1 MGGRTPDLADPES
14 LRVLIRLLRSH
25 LGPYKKPIALLVL
38 LQLLQ
43 TSATLYLP
51 TLNANIIDNGVVN
64 GDTGYILGHGGIM
77 IAISLVQVF
86 CNIGAVFYGAR
97 TAAALG
103 RDVRAAVFARVQSF
117 SAREVGHFGAPSLIT
132 RTTNDVQQVQMLVL
146 MAFTLMVSAPIMCV
160 GGIIM
165 ALGQDVPLSGVL
177 LAVVPVLG
185 IAVSLIVRRMRP
197 LFRTMQTRLDTVNR
211 VLREQIT
218 GNRVIRAFVRDEY
231 EQERFKGA
239 NTELTEVSLAT
250 GRLMALM
257 FPTVMTVVN
266 VSSVAVVWFGAHRI
280 DSGHMQIGQLT
291 AFLAYLMQIVMAVMM
306 ATFMFMMVPRA
317 EVCAERIEEVLGTD
331 TSVVPPKAPVLELR
345 RHGHL
350 EVRGADFKYPGAEA
364 SVLRGVDLVARPGE
378 TTAII
383 GSTGSGKSTLLS
395 LVPRLIDTTDGQVLV
410 DGEDVRTL
418 DPVLLAKTVSL
429 VPQKPY
435 LFSGTVATNLRYGN
449 PDASDDDLW
458 HALEVAQ
465 AKEFVGKLEGGLD
478 APIAQGGTNV
488 SGGQR
493 QRLAIARTL
502 VQRPEIYLF
511 DDSFSALDYA
521 TDAALRSALG
531 RETAEATVVI
541 VAQRVSTI
549 RDADRII
556 VLDEGRVVG
565 TGRHH
570 ELMAGNET
578 YREIVLSQ
586 LTEAEAA

>member
-1 MGGRTPDLADPES
+1 M
-14 LRVLIRLLRSH
+14 LIRLLRTFLRPH
-25 LGPYKKPIALLVL
+25 RQAITLLVT

-51 TLNANIIDNGVVN
+51 TLNADIIDNGVVQ
-64 GDTGYILGHGGIM
+64 GDTGYILTFGALM
-77 IAISLVQVF
+77 IGVSVVQVV
-86 CNIGAVFYGAR
+86 CNIGAVYYGAR

-103 RDVRAAVFARVQSF
+103 RDVRAAVFDRVQSF

-160 GGIIM
+160 GGIVL
-165 ALGQDVPLSGVL
+165 ALSLDVPLSAVL

-185 IAVSLIVRRMRP
+185 ISVSLIVKRMRP
-197 LFRTMQTRLDTVNR
+197 LFRTMQERLDTVNR

-218 GNRVIRAFVRDEY
+218 GNRVIRAFVKDDY
-231 EQERFKGA
+231 EEQRFRGS
-239 NTELTEVSLAT
+239 NTELTDVSMAT

-257 FPTVMTVVN
+257 FPIVMTVVN
-266 VSSVAVVWFGAHRI
+266 VSSIAVVWFGAHRI
-280 DSGHMQIGQLT
+280 DSGGMQIGALT

-317 EVCAERIEEVLGTD
+317 EVCAERIEEVLATES
-331 TSVVPPKAPVLELR
+331 SVVPPAAPVRETA

-350 EVRGADFKYPGAEA
+350 EVRGADFRYPGAEEP
-364 SVLRGVDLVARPGE
+364 VLRGVDLVARPGE
-378 TTAII
+378 TTAVI
-383 GSTGSGKSTLLS
+383 GSTGSGKSTLLG
-395 LVPRLIDTTDGQVLV
+395 LVPRLFDVTGGEVLV
-410 DGEDVRTL
+410 DGVDVREL
-418 DPVLLAKTVSL
+418 DPVLMARTVGL

-449 PDASDDDLW
+449 PDATDEELW
-458 HALEVAQ
+458 QALEVAQ
-465 AKEFVGKLEGGLD
+465 AADFVRELDGGLD
-478 APIAQGGTNV
+478 ALVAQGGTNV

-521 TDAALRSALG
+521 TDAALRGALAL
-531 RETAEATVVI
+531 ETAESTVVI

-549 RDADRII
+549 RDADRIV

-570 ELMAGNET
+570 ELMAGNDT

>member
-1 MGGRTPDLADPES
+1 M
-14 LRVLIRLLRSH
+14 LIRLLRTH
-25 LGPYKKPIALLVL
+25 LRPYKKPIALLVA

-51 TLNANIIDNGVVN
+51 TLNADIIDNGVVK
-64 GDTGYILGHGGIM
+64 GDTGYILELGALM
-77 IAISLVQVF
+77 IAVSVVQVF
-86 CNIGAVFYGAR
+86 CNMGAVFYGAR

-103 RDVRAAVFARVQSF
+103 RDVRAAVFDRVQSF
-117 SAREVGHFGAPSLIT
+117 SAREVGQFGAPSLIT

-165 ALGQDVPLSGVL
+165 ALGQDVPLSAVL

-185 IAVSLIVRRMRP
+185 IAVSLIVKKMRP
-197 LFRTMQTRLDTVNR
+197 LFRTMQERLDTVNR

-231 EQERFKGA
+231 EKERFREA
-239 NTELTEVSLAT
+239 NNELTDVSLST

-266 VSSVAVVWFGAHRI
+266 VSSIAVVWFGAHRI
-280 DSGHMQIGQLT
+280 DSGAIQIGALT

-331 TSVVPPKAPVLELR
+331 SSVVPPTEPVRQLR

-350 EVRGADFKYPGAEA
+350 EVRNVEFRYPGAEE
-364 SVLRGVDLVARPGE
+364 SVLRSIELVARPGE

-383 GSTGSGKSTLLS
+383 GSTGSGKSTLLG
-395 LVPRLIDTTDGQVLV
+395 LVPRLFDVTGGEVLV
-410 DGEDVRTL
+410 DGVDVREL
-418 DPVLLAKTVSL
+418 DPALMAKTVGL

-435 LFSGTVATNLRYGN
+435 LFSGTVATNLRYGK
-449 PDASDDDLW
+449 PGASDEELW
-458 HALEVAQ
+458 QALEVAQ
-465 AKEFVGKLEGGLD
+465 AADFVRELEAGLN

-521 TDAALRSALG
+521 TDAALRRALAL
-531 RETAEATVVI
+531 ETAESTVVI

-549 RDADRII
+549 RDADRIV
-556 VLDEGRVVG
+556 VLDEGQVVG
-565 TGRHH
+565 TGSHH
-570 ELMAGNET
+570 ELMESNET

>member
-1 MGGRTPDLADPES
+1 M
-14 LRVLIRLLRSH
+14 LISLLRTH
-25 LGPYKKPIALLVL
+25 LRPYKKPMALLAL

-43 TSATLYLP
+43 TCATLYLP
-51 TLNANIIDNGVVN
+51 TLNADIIDNGVVK
-64 GDTGYILGHGGIM
+64 GDSGYILSYGGLM
-77 IAISLVQVF
+77 IAISVVQVI
-86 CNIGAVFYGAR
+86 CNGGAVYFGAR
-97 TAAALG
+97 TASALG
-103 RDVRAAVFARVQSF
+103 RDIRAGVFDRVQSF

-132 RTTNDVQQVQMLVL
+132 RTTNDVQQIQMLVL
-146 MAFTLMVSAPIMCV
+146 MSFTLMASAPIMCV
-160 GGIIM
+160 GAIVL
-165 ALGQDVPLSGVL
+165 ALGQDVPLSLVL
-177 LAVVPVLG
+177 IAVVPVMLVL
-185 IAVSLIVRRMRP
+185 VSLIVRRMRP
-197 LFRTMQTRLDTVNR
+197 LFRKMQVRLDTVNR

-218 GNRVIRAFVRDEY
+218 GNRVIRAFVKDAY
-231 EQERFKGA
+231 EKERFKGA
-239 NTELTEVSLAT
+239 NAELTDVSLGTA
-250 GRLMALM
+250 RLMALM

-266 VSSVAVVWFGAHRI
+266 VSSIAVVWFGAHRI
-280 DSGHMQIGQLT
+280 DSGAMQIGALT
-291 AFLAYLMQIVMAVMM
+291 AFLSYLMQIVMSVMM

-317 EVCAERIEEVLGTD
+317 EVCAERIQEVLSTD
-331 TSVVPPKAPVLELR
+331 SSVVPPLNPVTELA

-350 EVRGADFKYPGAEA
+350 EIRGAGFKYPGAEA
-364 SVLRGVDLVARPGE
+364 SVLREVALEALPGE
-378 TTAII
+378 TTAVI
-383 GSTGSGKSTLLS
+383 GSTGSGKSTLLG
-395 LVPRLIDTTDGQVLV
+395 LVPRLFDATGGAVLV
-410 DGEDVRTL
+410 DGTDVREL

-449 PDASDDDLW
+449 PDATDDELW
-458 HALEVAQ
+458 HALDVAQ
-465 AKEFVGKLEGGLD
+465 AKGFVEALEGGLN

-521 TDAALRSALG
+521 TDAALRTALR
-531 RETAEATVVI
+531 RETAESTVVI

-549 RDADRII
+549 RDADRI
-556 VLDEGRVVG
+556 VVMDEGQVVG

-570 ELMAGNET
+570 ELMDGNET

>member
-1 MGGRTPDLADPES
+1 M
-14 LRVLIRLLRSH
+14 LIRLLRTH
-25 LGPYKKPIALLVL
+25 LSPYKKPIALLVV

-51 TLNANIIDNGVVN
+51 TLNADVIDNGVVT
-64 GDTGYILGHGGIM
+64 GDTGHILTVGALMIGI
-77 IAISLVQVF
+77 SVVQVL

-103 RDVRAAVFARVQSF
+103 RDVRADVFARVQSF

-160 GGIIM
+160 GGIVM
-165 ALGQDVPLSGVL
+165 ALGQDVPLSVVL

-185 IAVSLIVRRMRP
+185 IAVSLIVKTMRP
-197 LFRTMQTRLDTVNR
+197 LFRTMQERLDTVNR

-218 GNRVIRAFVRDEY
+218 GNRVIRAFVRDAY
-231 EQERFKGA
+231 EKERFRGA
-239 NTELTEVSLAT
+239 NDELTDVSMST

-266 VSSVAVVWFGAHRI
+266 VSSIVVVWFGAHRI
-280 DSGHMQIGQLT
+280 DSGAIQIGALT

-317 EVCAERIEEVLGTD
+317 EVCAERIQEVLDTD
-331 TSVVPPKAPVLELR
+331 SSVVPPSAPVRELR
-345 RHGHL
+345 ARGHL
-350 EVRGADFKYPGAEA
+350 EVRGVDFCYPGAEEP
-364 SVLRGVDLVARPGE
+364 VLRGIDLVARPGE

-383 GSTGSGKSTLLS
+383 GSTGSGKSTLLG
-395 LVPRLIDTTDGQVLV
+395 LVPRLFDATGGEVLV
-410 DGEDVRTL
+410 DGVDVRQL
-418 DPVLLAKTVSL
+418 DEELMARTVGL

-449 PDASDDDLW
+449 PDATDEELW
-458 HALEVAQ
+458 QALEVAQ
-465 AKEFVGKLEGGLD
+465 AADFVRGLEGGLN
-478 APIAQGGTNV
+478 AAVAQGGTNV

-521 TDAALRSALG
+521 TDAALRAALA

-549 RDADRII
+549 RDADRIV

-565 TGRHH
+565 TGSHH
-570 ELMAGNET
+570 ELMQGNET

>member
-1 MGGRTPDLADPES
+1 M
-14 LRVLIRLLRSH
+14 LIRLLRTH
-25 LGPYKKPIALLVL
+25 LRPYRKPIALLVL
-38 LQLLQ
+38 LQFLQ
-43 TSATLYLP
+43 TCASLYLP
-51 TLNANIIDNGVVN
+51 TLNADIIDNGVVR
-64 GDTGYILGHGGIM
+64 GDTGYILRFGALMVGV
-77 IAISLVQVF
+77 SVVQVV
-86 CNIGAVFYGAR
+86 CNVGAVYYGAR
-97 TAAALG
+97 TASALG
-103 RDVRAAVFARVQSF
+103 RDVRGAVFDRVQSF
-117 SAREVGHFGAPSLIT
+117 SARELGHFGAPSLIT

-160 GGIIM
+160 GGIVM

-185 IAVSLIVRRMRP
+185 VAVSLIVRRMRP

-218 GNRVIRAFVRDEY
+218 GNRVIRAFVKDAY
-231 EQERFKGA
+231 EEERFRGA
-239 NTELTEVSLAT
+239 NRELTDVSLAT

-280 DSGHMQIGQLT
+280 DSGGMEIGALT

-317 EVCAERIEEVLGTD
+317 EVCAERIEEVLATD
-331 TSVVPPKAPVLELR
+331 SSVVPPTEPVTTLDR
-345 RHGHL
+345 RGHL
-350 EVRGADFKYPGAEA
+350 EIRNADFRYPGAEE
-364 SVLRGVDLVARPGE
+364 SVLKDVGLVARPGE

-383 GSTGSGKSTLLS
+383 GSTGSGKSTLLG
-395 LVPRLIDTTDGQVLV
+395 LVPRLFDATGGEVLV
-410 DGEDVRTL
+410 DGVDVRRL
-418 DPVLLAKTVSL
+418 DPALMARTVGL

-435 LFSGTVATNLRYGN
+435 LFSGTVATNLRYGK
-449 PDASDDDLW
+449 PDATDEELW

-465 AKEFVGKLEGGLD
+465 AADFVRKLENGLD
-478 APIAQGGTNV
+478 SPIAQGGTNV

-511 DDSFSALDYA
+511 DDSFSALDYE
-521 TDAALRSALG
+521 TDALLRAALAE
-531 RETAEATVVI
+531 ETADSTVVI

-549 RDADRII
+549 RDADRIV

-570 ELMAGNET
+570 ELMADNET